1 VRIFINGRPSRL
13 SGSDLATMLQ
23 SMQSDNIEAIEV
35 ITNPSAK
42 YEAEGNGGII
52 NIRLKN
58 NINLGYNGSLNHS
71 SSMGKSPR
79 MSNGATLN
87 YGKGKLGITANL
99 TRFDNVFAKGFIDNR
114 VQEGFEVRL
123 RN

>member
-1 VRIFINGRPSRL
+1 MDEVLVTGKRQMIEVHPDKLVFNVANSVNSSGKNGLELMRNAPGVMLDPDNNIILQGQSGVRIFINGRPSRL

-52 NIRLKN
+52 NIRLKKQYQP
-58 NINLGYNGSLNHS
+58 G
-71 SSMGKSPR
+71 
-79 MSNGATLN
+79 
-87 YGKGKLGITANL
+87 
-99 TRFDNVFAKGFIDNR
+99 V
-114 VQEGFEVRL
+114 
-123 RN
+123 